1 MTNPIYAVLFLEP
14 FSFALLVR
22 YLVNLIYDPPVQEVQ
37 LVWVVGRSMEP
48 VNSLSPGLGV
58 KISCTGE
65 KLLYRSL

>member
-1 MTNPIYAVLFLEP
+1 M
-14 FSFALLVR
+14 
-22 YLVNLIYDPPVQEVQ
+22 NLIYDPPVQEAQ

-58 KISCTGE
+58 KITFTGE